1 MKEVLTGN
9 SCYHLEP
16 SFKLNV
22 IAMFAPTGS
31 DAVKRLDPINCF
43 QVSL

>member
-9 SCYHLEP
+9 SCYNLEP

-22 IAMFAPTGS
+22 IAMFAPQ
-31 DAVKRLDPINCF
+31 DPM
-43 QVSL
+43 